1 MIRSLRLRL
10 LLGASLLV
18 LCSLLLML
26 PAMREAFERA
36 VENFVAARLAA
47 DANTL
52 IAAAQ
57 VQDGQ
62 LQMPE
67 RLADD
72 AFNQPQSRLLGYL
85 YDAADRQL
93 WHSVSASDELP
104 LYQPQFDGQLHGLAR
119 AQDSA
124 GQQYF
129 VYDSEITLNGLGLS
143 VVTMQPVD
151 DFERLQSAFMRQL
164 GLWLGGILLTLL
176 SLLWLG
182 LNWLLRPLGRLRQ
195 QLDEIEAGQ
204 RELLDEAVP
213 NEIRRLTHSLN
224 RLLSHERL
232 QRERYRDTLGDLAHS
247 LKTPLTVLQGVTDE
261 LRRNPAQS
269 EPVATMQAQIGRMS
283 QQIDYQLQ
291 RASQRHGAL
300 LGHRLQLQPLLQS
313 LLDTLDKVYAD
324 KRVQA
329 QLRFNPNLCV
339 QAEDAALLE
348 LFGNLL
354 ENAYRLCLSR
364 VQVSAEVDGDWL
376 RIEVED
382 DGPGIPAARRELVLQ
397 RGIRSD
403 SRHPGQGIGLAV
415 VQDILE
421 GYQGELQIGDS
432 TLGGARFSLRLPRA
446 SGKS

>member
-67 RLADD
+67 RLADE

-85 YDAADRQL
+85 YDAANRQL
-93 WHSVSASDELP
+93 WRSTSASDELP
-104 LYQPQFDGQLHGLAR
+104 LYQPQFDGQRPGLAR

-129 VYDSEITLNGLGLS
+129 VYDSEISLNGLGLS
-143 VVTMQPVD
+143 VLTMQPVD

-182 LNWLLRPLGRLRQ
+182 LNWLLQPLGRLRQ
-195 QLDEIEAGQ
+195 QLDEIESGQ
-204 RELLDEAVP
+204 RELLDEEVP

-261 LRRNPAQS
+261 LRRNPAQGA
-269 EPVATMQAQIGRMS
+269 PVATMQAQIGRMS

-291 RASQRHGAL
+291 RASQRHGTL

-354 ENAYRLCLSR
+354 ENAYRLCLNR

-382 DGPGIPAARRELVLQ
+382 DGPGIPAARRALVLK

-403 SRHPGQGIGLAV
+403 SRHLGQGIGLAV

-432 TLGGARFSLRLPRA
+432 ILGGARFSLRLPRA

>member
-26 PAMREAFERA
+26 PAMREAFDRA

-57 VQDGQ
+57 VHNGQ
-62 LQMPE
+62 LQMPQ

-93 WHSVSASDELP
+93 WHSASASDERP
-104 LYQPQFDGQLHGLAR
+104 LYQPQFDGQPHGLAR

-204 RELLDEAVP
+204 RELLDEDVP
-213 NEIRRLTHSLN
+213 NEIQRLTHSLN

-247 LKTPLTVLQGVTDE
+247 LKTPLTVLQGVADG
-261 LRRNPAQS
+261 LRRHPAQG
-269 EPVATMQAQIGRMS
+269 EQVATMQAQISRMS

-324 KRVQA
+324 KRVQT
-329 QLRFNPNLCV
+329 QLLVNPNFCV

-364 VQVSAEVDGDWL
+364 VQVCAEVDGDWL
-376 RIEVED
+376 RIAVED
-382 DGPGIPAARRELVLQ
+382 DGPGIPTARRALVLQ

-421 GYQGELQIGDS
+421 GYQGELQIDDS
-432 TLGGARFSLRLPRA
+432 ALGGARFSLRLPRA